1 MVPVLQRCYYRY
13 YQEGR
18 TGGAKVSYNM
28 YYGQSSPG
36 EGWDLLNS
44 QEMADLTWLAYRN
57 SGQAVST
64 GQYGTGTSPRLP
76 DYILPEGK
84 MEGDLR

>member
-1 MVPVLQRCYYRY
+1 MPVLQWCYYRY

-57 SGQAVST
+57 SGQAVQQASME
-64 GQYGTGTSPRLP
+64 QEPVHVCRIIYFQKEKWKE
-76 DYILPEGK
+76 IL
-84 MEGDLR
+84 R